1 MPYEREICAPEED
14 IARAICS
21 AHYDETKDR
30 IYSGLFK
37 GPDTSVGRLSISPLQ
52 ELIGI
57 FRREVAEPKNPLRM
71 VGQINV
77 GLLQKLGRE
86 HKDNRMQP
94 IPVEIVVVA
103 KPEPEYL
110 AHAEIPQKIPR
121 GLARKIVSKLQKQPV

>member
-1 MPYEREICAPEED
+1 MPYEGETCAAEED
-14 IARAICS
+14 VARAICS
-21 AHYDETKDR
+21 NYYDAASDR
-30 IYSGLFK
+30 ISPSVFEGR
-37 GPDTSVGRLSISPLQ
+37 DVSVGRLSVSPLQ

-57 FRREVAEPKNPLRM
+57 FRQKVAKPNRPLRM

-77 GLLQKLGRE
+77 GLLQELGRE
-86 HKDNRMQP
+86 HKDNRKRP

-121 GLARKIVSKLQKQPV
+121 GLANRIVSKLQKRPV